1 MKLLLI
7 LSFSLLLFAKD
18 TTGLLQYGKELNKT
32 ISQTDGKARDI
43 LLNAYKFVENKR
55 VIKGSCWD
63 YINTLYKESNASRQT
78 VFKSQKKG
86 PYVDLKELRGGDWI
100 YHINHSYH
108 NIEHS
113 GLFVRWIDR
122 NNTLALM
129 LSYAGEDKKRPARFR
144 AYNINKTYK
153 IMRAKES
160 NMEYISQKEYAKK
173 NKMSLF
179 NTMKLAKS
187 GKVETITK
195 TIDGKE
201 QLFIKSD
208 AQLPQEPEAKK
219 VPTLEELYK
228 EIEELKARVK
238 KLEEKKWD

>member
-1 MKLLLI
+1 MKY
-7 LSFSLLLFAKD
+7 SKD
-18 TTGLLQYGKELNKT
+18 LNET
-32 ISQTDGKARDI
+32 ISQTKGTAKDI
-43 LLNAYKFVENKR
+43 LLNAYKFVKNKK
-55 VIKGSCWD
+55 VLPGSCWD
-63 YINTLYKESNASRQT
+63 YINSIYRESNASRKT
-78 VFKSQKKG
+78 VFNSQKNG
-86 PYVDLKELRGGDWI
+86 PYATLESLKAGDWI

-108 NIEHS
+108 DIEHS
-113 GLFVRWIDR
+113 GLFIRWIDK

-129 LSYAGEDKKRPARFR
+129 LSYAGEGKKSPARFR

-160 NMEYISQKEYAKK
+160 NMEYISLKEYAKR
-173 NKMSLF
+173 NKMSIF

-195 TIDGKE
+195 TIEGKE

-208 AQLPQEPEAKK
+208 AQLPQKPEAKK
-219 VPTLEELYK
+219 VPTIEELCQ

-238 KLEEKKWD
+238 KLEEKK